1 VPLLCGTKSV
11 KSSFGMSSHKLF
23 VVVRVLVE
31 TYKTLH
37 IDVRKIAHSLEPLLC
52 AKQLTTANA
61 SKIVNVQ
68 LALKRRELCLLKPTV
83 EQSSVSHFV
92 LGQGA
97 NNDCGAQHTAQ
108 ERSVQRPGDCES

>member
-1 VPLLCGTKSV
+1 VSTAALDALTRNLASRGT
-11 KSSFGMSSHKLF
+11 SSCRDLKDIAF
-23 VVVRVLVE
+23 RRE
-31 TYKTLH
+31 E
-37 IDVRKIAHSLEPLLC
+37 IAHSLEPILC
-52 AKQLTTANA
+52 AKHRTTANA

-92 LGQGA
+92 LKQGA
-97 NNDCGAQHTAQ
+97 NNDSGAQHTDQ